1 MTVMPMMREQDPSP
15 AGVGWRRVARPR
27 RAAALG
33 VAALLCFGAAL
44 LPPSPLSA
52 ATPQMEAA
60 MEAAGRAPAAK
71 ANAKGSGTMGAKA
84 AKKGARSGKAAKAQ
98 AAGST
103 ADATNVYAGQP
114 AVTEKELLAFA
125 EVLPRFRAW
134 ARDGHEEA
142 HPVVRGGKADFLYS
156 PQAAEWVTAQ
166 GWQPARFFC
175 VMGRLAAALVIV
187 EEGNDMGTRP
197 ADMPSVS
204 DEELALA
211 RRHLGILLTAG
222 GDAPPIRQ

>member
-1 MTVMPMMREQDPSP
+1 MPMMREPGYTLSG
-15 AGVGWRRVARPR
+15 GVGCTAPMRARC
-27 RAAALG
+27 AAALG
-33 VAALLCFGAAL
+33 VAALVFSVAAL
-44 LPPSPLSA
+44 VMPAPLFA

-60 MEAAGRAPAAK
+60 MEAAGRTPAAK
-71 ANAKGSGTMGAKA
+71 ADSSGAASRGTRATKKA
-84 AKKGARSGKAAKAQ
+84 TRSGKGGKAQ
-98 AAGST
+98 AAGAT
-103 ADATNVYAGQP
+103 AGAANVYAGQP

-142 HPVVRGGKADFLYS
+142 HPVVRAGKADFLYS

-204 DEELALA
+204 PEELALT

-222 GDAPPIRQ
+222 GDAPPIRP

>member
-1 MTVMPMMREQDPSP
+1 MPMMREPGH
-15 AGVGWRRVARPR
+15 ATEARWWRYIALRAR

-33 VAALLCFGAAL
+33 VAALVFSVAAL
-44 LPPSPLSA
+44 LSPEPLSA

-60 MEAAGRAPAAK
+60 MEAAGRAPAK
-71 ANAKGSGTMGAKA
+71 ANASGAASKGAKA
-84 AKKGARSGKAAKAQ
+84 AKKGAHSGKAAKAQ
-98 AAGST
+98 AAGAA

-142 HPVVRGGKADFLYS
+142 HPVVRGGNADFLYS

-204 DEELALA
+204 AEELALA

>member
-1 MTVMPMMREQDPSP
+1 MAAHAFLRAGARILRLLSGPGCALAVALAVTLLLAPGP
-15 AGVGWRRVARPR
+15 AP
-27 RAAALG
+27 
-33 VAALLCFGAAL
+33 
-44 LPPSPLSA
+44 A

-60 MEAAGRAPAAK
+60 MEAAGRAPAPK
-71 ANAKGSGTMGAKA
+71 ARAAKA
-84 AKKGARSGKAAKAQ
+84 ARTRGAGKKAQ
-98 AAGST
+98 SPKAEQAQ
-103 ADATNVYAGQP
+103 ANVYAGQP

-125 EVLPRFRAW
+125 DLLPRFRAW
-134 ARDGHEEA
+134 AREGHEEA
-142 HPVVRGGKADFLYS
+142 HPVVRAGKADFLYS
-156 PQAAEWVTAQ
+156 PKAAEWVTAQ

-204 DEELALA
+204 NEELELA
-211 RRHLGILLTAG
+211 RRHLGTLLTAG

>member
-1 MTVMPMMREQDPSP
+1 MLTLL
-15 AGVGWRRVARPR
+15 
-27 RAAALG
+27 RAAA
-33 VAALLCFGAAL
+33 VALALATLLMPGAL
-44 LPPSPLSA
+44 FA

-71 ANAKGSGTMGAKA
+71 AGPRGAKA
-84 AKKGARSGKAAKAQ
+84 ARKAPRSGKAASAQ
-98 AAGST
+98 AAKAT
-103 ADATNVYAGQP
+103 PAADNVYAGQP
-114 AVTEKELLAFA
+114 AVTEKELLTFA

-142 HPVVRGGKADFLYS
+142 HPVVRAGKADFLYS
-156 PQAAEWVTAQ
+156 PRAAEWVTAQ

-187 EEGNDMGTRP
+187 EEGNDLGTRP

-204 DEELALA
+204 PEELTLA

>member
-1 MTVMPMMREQDPSP
+1 MPVMSFMRGMPGAP
-15 AGVGWRRVARPR
+15 ARRSSADREAPGR
-27 RAAALG
+27 RLAGLCAAAIFLSG
-33 VAALLCFGAAL
+33 VAF
-44 LPPSPLSA
+44 LPPALPA

-60 MEAAGRAPAAK
+60 REGAGVTGAAARESAPAGR
-71 ANAKGSGTMGAKA
+71 KGTKAKA
-84 AKKGARSGKAAKAQ
+84 ARTRKGAAA
-98 AAGST
+98 AA
-103 ADATNVYAGQP
+103 NVYAGQP
-114 AVTEKELLAFA
+114 AVTEKEVLAFA
-125 EVLPRFRAW
+125 EILPRFRAW

-156 PQAAEWVTAQ
+156 PRAAEWVTGQ

-187 EEGNDMGTRP
+187 EEGNDMRGTRP
-197 ADMPSVS
+197 ADMPSVTP
-204 DEELALA
+204 EELALV

>member
-1 MTVMPMMREQDPSP
+1 MPMMREPGHVP
-15 AGVGWRRVARPR
+15 PEEGWRGAAV

-33 VAALLCFGAAL
+33 VAALVFSGAAL
-44 LPPSPLSA
+44 FSPAPLSA

-71 ANAKGSGTMGAKA
+71 ANPTAATSAGVKA
-84 AKKGARSGKAAKAQ
+84 ARKGARSAKAAKAQ
-98 AAGST
+98 ATRATPAT
-103 ADATNVYAGQP
+103 ANVYAGQP

-142 HPVVRGGKADFLYS
+142 HPVVRAGKADFLYS

-204 DEELALA
+204 PEELALA
-211 RRHLGILLTAG
+211 RRHLGTLLTAG